1 LRDGLQIGPER
12 EYVLECGRAILSGVS
27 REQGVP
33 PPEGLHWG
41 RVYHTAKL
49 ARLLPQ
55 LRYCVEAHA
64 DQVAPEIWDA
74 LQAKTDAI
82 AAKNRTLTDEL
93 FELLVGFGRQGC
105 PILPYKGPVLAALSY
120 GDIRLRQFS
129 DLDVL
134 IPREHM
140 QQAAGYLQ
148 KRGYTLRHRTMQAAD
163 AVHLKTEYHYIF
175 DSADGGIPVELH
187 GEATPCYFSFP
198 LTNEDLWSRREPA
211 LVEGREVTSISRED
225 MALLLAMHGTKHE
238 WQCLELALGLAGLL
252 KASPSMRWDVLL
264 DRATELGARRI
275 LLLSMSLVES
285 FFHYRP
291 PEEIRRE
298 VEADGMVKRLT
309 TQVWEYYAE
318 IRRPGI
324 SATQTLRFHSRSR
337 ERLGDKL
344 HYWTFK
350 LFAPNWEEVEWLRLP
365 RRLFPLYWLLRP
377 FRLVVHYGPEL
388 LGLSEP
394 RAAARQCR
402 H

>member
-1 LRDGLQIGPER
+1 
-12 EYVLECGRAILSGVS
+12 
-27 REQGVP
+27 
-33 PPEGLHWG
+33 
-41 RVYHTAKL
+41 
-49 ARLLPQ
+49 
-55 LRYCVEAHA
+55 
-64 DQVAPEIWDA
+64 
-74 LQAKTDAI
+74 
-82 AAKNRTLTDEL
+82 
-93 FELLVGFGRQGC
+93 
-105 PILPYKGPVLAALSY
+105 
-120 GDIRLRQFS
+120 
-129 DLDVL
+129 
-134 IPREHM
+134 
-140 QQAAGYLQ
+140 
-148 KRGYTLRHRTMQAAD
+148 
-163 AVHLKTEYHYIF
+163 
-175 DSADGGIPVELH
+175 
-187 GEATPCYFSFP
+187 
-198 LTNEDLWSRREPA
+198 
-211 LVEGREVTSISRED
+211 
-225 MALLLAMHGTKHE
+225 
-238 WQCLELALGLAGLL
+238 
-252 KASPSMRWDVLL
+252 
-264 DRATELGARRI
+264 
-275 LLLSMSLVES
+275 VES

-318 IRRPGI
+318 IRRPAI